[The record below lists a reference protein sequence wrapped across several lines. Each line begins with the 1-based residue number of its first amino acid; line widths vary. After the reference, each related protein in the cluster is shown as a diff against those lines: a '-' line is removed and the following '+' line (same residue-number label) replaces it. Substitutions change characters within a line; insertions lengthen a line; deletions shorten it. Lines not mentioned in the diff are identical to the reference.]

1 MNIIFGDAIAASA
14 DGKYIVLELD
24 TFVVVGQSHSS
35 TAYAIVTQVPL
46 TEMATVDNF
55 KDLHSNLMKEY
66 RKSNW
71 KYCEDA
77 IEHLKGRWQGEL
89 DSFYDEL
96 YNRVQSLKTQSL
108 PDDWSGIIVKSS

>member
-1 MNIIFGDAIAASA
+1 MNIIFGDNVAELARE
-14 DGKYIVLELD
+14 KYTVLELD
-24 TFVVVGQSHSS
+24 TLVMSGTNQTA
-35 TAYAIVTQVPL
+35 TAYALVEKIPLQEMVTL
-46 TEMATVDNF
+46 DRYR
-55 KDLHSNLMKEY
+55 DLHHNLLKEY
-66 RKSNW
+66 RKRNW

-77 IEHLKGRWQGEL
+77 IGHLQGRWNTEL